1 MVVGTSSALF
11 VAVSQVAALELKAP
25 ESTLRVEP
33 LQTIQAIAVGIG
45 FLGAGVIRAT
55 EDAREGSGL
64 TTAASVWGV
73 AAIGVAAA
81 FEHYILAGGAAL
93 LLVLILRT
101 LTPLEKRR

>member
-1 MVVGTSSALF
+1 MVVGVSAALF
-11 VAVSQVAALELKAP
+11 VVVSQIAAFEMKSP
-25 ESTLRVEP
+25 ENTLRVEP

-73 AAIGVAAA
+73 AAVGVTAAL
-81 FEHYILAGGAAL
+81 EHYVLAGGAAL
-93 LLVLILRT
+93 LLVLILRA
-101 LTPLEKRR
+101 LTPLEKR